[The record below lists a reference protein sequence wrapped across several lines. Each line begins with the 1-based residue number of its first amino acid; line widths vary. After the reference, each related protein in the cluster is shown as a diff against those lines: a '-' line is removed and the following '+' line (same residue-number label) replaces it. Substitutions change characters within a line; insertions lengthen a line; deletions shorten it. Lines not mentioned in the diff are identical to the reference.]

1 MNYIANNFNH
11 EVKTHRDY
19 TDVSFYEDNS
29 KKLDEKVN
37 NKKTLEEIFNLIYI
51 F

>member
-29 KKLDEKVN
+29 KIKKVELDA
-37 NKKTLEEIFNLIYI
+37 LIPVVYDDKH
-51 F
+51 